1 MSEKYSDI
9 IHLPHHSSKVY
20 PPMPMSDRAAQFSP
34 FAALTGY
41 DAAIDET
48 IRMTDKEIFLS
59 EDSLSLLDAKL
70 QILQN
75 NVDKHTIVRFTHFK
89 PDPHKEG
96 GEYITSVGTIRKIDT
111 YSRVLF
117 LTDGTKLLLDQIIDI
132 ECDLLNSYFQK

>member
-1 MSEKYSDI
+1 
-9 IHLPHHSSKVY
+9 
-20 PPMPMSDRAAQFSP
+20 MPMSDRAAQFSP

-117 LTDGTKLLLDQIIDI
+117 LTDGTKLPLDQIIDI